1 MLYLLKLSQVS
12 CQQIL
17 RADNRLDN
25 LGYVANIFAQ
35 IKKSNRGSGSV
46 LGTWVVLNPRY
57 NLTEYAASNWWWW
70 WWCLS
75 GTDESFHISTFETLV

>member
-57 NLTEYAASNWWWW
+57 NLTEYAASNWWC
-70 WWCLS
+70 CLS